1 MCSSNFKVSWV
12 AAKNDLTRMVTA
24 RTFFTR
30 MNEGRSGWMTEAQLI
45 KGCKDF
51 FTSNGYGQLEENKV
65 FDQGERI
72 FNSLL
77 VSSKTGDKRET
88 IATYFRPK
96 IDRHDTGLFGLLES
110 LLYDL
115 LDNYENTDMM
125 LVTDSLSYM
134 PIVKMEE
141 LSVALEN
148 LMDEGMFLLFLNERS
163 GYALFE
169 EFQKLT
175 MPIPVPD

>member
-1 MCSSNFKVSWV
+1 
-12 AAKNDLTRMVTA
+12 
-24 RTFFTR
+24 

-45 KGCKDF
+45 RGCKEF
-51 FTSNGYGQLEENKV
+51 FVSNGYDQIEENKI

-77 VSSKTGDKRET
+77 VGSKTTSDDKET
-88 IATYFRPK
+88 IAAYFQPK
-96 IDRHDTGLFGLLES
+96 MDRHDTRLLGHLES
-110 LLYDL
+110 MLYDL
-115 LDNYENTDMM
+115 LDNYENTNLM
-125 LVTDSLSYM
+125 LVTDSLSYTF
-134 PIVKMEE
+134 IVKMEE
-141 LSVALEN
+141 LGVAIES

-163 GYALFE
+163 GYALFD

>member
-1 MCSSNFKVSWV
+1 M
-12 AAKNDLTRMVTA
+12 TRMIAA
-24 RTFFTR
+24 RTYFAR
-30 MNEGRSGWMTEAQLI
+30 MNEGRSVWMTEAQLI

-51 FTSNGYGQLEENKV
+51 FISNGYDQLEENKV

-77 VSSKTGDKRET
+77 VGSKAGDIQET

-96 IDRHDTGLFGLLES
+96 IDRHDTGLLGLLES
-110 LLYDL
+110 MLYDL
-115 LDNYENTDMM
+115 LDNYENTNMM

-134 PIVKMEE
+134 PTIKVEE

>member
-1 MCSSNFKVSWV
+1 MI
-12 AAKNDLTRMVTA
+12 AA
-24 RTFFTR
+24 RTFFAR

-51 FTSNGYGQLEENKV
+51 FTSNGYDELKENKV

-77 VSSKTGDKRET
+77 VGCKTRDNPET

-96 IDRHDTGLFGLLES
+96 IDRHETGLLGLLES
-110 LLYDL
+110 MLYDL
-115 LDNYENTDMM
+115 LDNYENTNMM

-134 PIVKMEE
+134 AIVKMEE

-175 MPIPVPD
+175 MPIPIPD